1 MTLEQKTPEVRMT
14 VDGHIC
20 VISLDNT
27 AKKNAITPEL
37 MSQLSAHLTTFEDD
51 DDLWAA
57 VVDPAGEHTTAG
69 LDMPKFFG
77 PTATAKPIPKD
88 QVDPSPS
95 TGAPPS
101 R

>member
-14 VDGHIC
+14 TEGHVC

-51 DDLWAA
+51 HDLWVAIL
-57 VVDPAGEHTTAG
+57 DPAGEHTTAG

-77 PTATAKPIPKD
+77 PPPRRSRSRRIRSTR
-88 QVDPSPS
+88 SPS
-95 TGAPPS
+95 TDARPS

>member
-1 MTLEQKTPEVRMT
+1 MTLGQKTPEVRMT
-14 VDGHIC
+14 TEGHVC

-51 DDLWAA
+51 HDLWVAIL
-57 VVDPAGEHTTAG
+57 DPAPAV
-69 LDMPKFFG
+69 L
-77 PTATAKPIPKD
+77 ATEDFKEGIQSFIERREARF
-88 QVDPSPS
+88 Q
-95 TGAPPS
+95 G